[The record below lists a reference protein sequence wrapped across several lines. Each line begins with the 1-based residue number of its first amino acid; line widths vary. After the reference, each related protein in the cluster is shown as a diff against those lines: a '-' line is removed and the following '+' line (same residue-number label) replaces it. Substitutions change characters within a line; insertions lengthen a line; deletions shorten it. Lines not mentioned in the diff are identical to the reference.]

1 MDWLYALTKAVVQA
15 LTEFL
20 PVSSSA
26 HLILT
31 NQIFAAL
38 GRPVPNLL
46 VEECYDVFLHVGTLI
61 AVIVF
66 FRRELYQ
73 TWEAAVSGGEDAE
86 LMAGMSAKK
95 LPLYI
100 MASTLVTVAIVGS
113 VLLFSPPLISALG
126 LQTADVSHLVDYYRA
141 NPGWVGWHLMATG
154 LVLLAMERFQA
165 QQFLNNGL
173 DVAYKPLNLKSAL
186 ILGAVQSCS
195 AIFRGLS
202 RSGASLAG
210 GLACGLARETAA
222 RYAFLM
228 GMPAFV
234 LAAGYAGLKLTKAG
248 GWEMID
254 WPVMLAGLTL
264 TAVLGYGVIA
274 FFLKFVSRN
283 RLDGFGWYCLA
294 MGCTLA
300 YWLG

>member
-38 GRPVPNLL
+38 GRPVPNQL

-61 AVIVF
+61 AVIVY
-66 FRRELYQ
+66 FRKELHQ
-73 TWEAAVSGGEDAE
+73 TLQAMMSGEDVE

-100 MASTLVTVAIVGS
+100 MASTVVTVAIVGS
-113 VLLFSPPLISALG
+113 VLLFTPPLISALG
-126 LQTADVSHLVDYYRA
+126 LQTAEVSHLVDYYRA

-173 DVAYKPLNLKSAL
+173 DMSHKPLTLKSAMV
-186 ILGAVQSCS
+186 LGAVQSCS

-234 LAAGYAGLKLTKAG
+234 LAAGYAGLKLAKAG
-248 GWEMID
+248 GWAMID
-254 WPVMLAGLTL
+254 WPVMVSGLVL
-264 TAVLGYGVIA
+264 TAILGYGVIA

-294 MGCTLA
+294 MGCVIA